1 MVGHDR
7 VLSAARLI
15 LRGFLLINVAAGVL
29 FAVAILVSFPMSGA
43 LLARLTYKYGPTMD
57 VAAIVWGIRLLMLAS
72 IGAAVV
78 LRRIFLAL
86 LAIVDTVRAGDPFT
100 EANAVRLQTIAWG
113 MLVLQVLDLGLG
125 VFTGWA
131 RLMRFDFVDWNPSF
145 SGWITVLMLFVLAR
159 VFRRGTEMRDDL
171 AMTV

>member
-100 EANAVRLQTIAWG
+100 EANAVRLQTHR
-113 MLVLQVLDLGLG
+113 LGNAGLASARPRPGGVHRLG
-125 VFTGWA
+125 TADAV
-131 RLMRFDFVDWNPSF
+131 RF
-145 SGWITVLMLFVLAR
+145 R
-159 VFRRGTEMRDDL
+159 
-171 AMTV
+171 

>member
-15 LRGFLLINVAAGVL
+15 LRGFLLINVAAGAL
-29 FAVAILVSFPMSGA
+29 FAVAILVSFPMSDA

-57 VAAIVWGIRLLMLAS
+57 VVAIVWGMRLLMLAS

-100 EANAVRLQTIAWG
+100 EANAARLQTIAWG
-113 MLVLQVLDLGLG
+113 MLILQLFDLGLG
-125 VFTGWA
+125 AFTGWA
-131 RLMRFDFVDWNPSF
+131 RLMRFDFVDWSPSF

-159 VFRRGTEMRDDL
+159 VFQRGAEMRDDL